1 MMVFESTQV
10 KQAAMLSVDRLVSR
24 SVTSPYTARLM
35 ITFHHHIEIA
45 IELYSQKKDEKII
58 TNTHGPEPSPS
69 PRNSNRSQ
77 LIADGI
83 YDR

>member
-1 MMVFESTQV
+1 MIVFESTQV
-10 KQAAMLSVDRLVSR
+10 KQAAVQSMDRLVSR
-24 SVTSPYTARLM
+24 SVTAAYTAQL

-58 TNTHGPEPSPS
+58 TNTHGPEPSP
-69 PRNSNRSQ
+69 RNSNRSQ